1 MMRVK
6 GRSVLLRAV
15 AVLFVL
21 FGLMA
26 PAMAASVYPANGDML
41 DAREL
46 AAFNAMAAAG
56 DTGAQVFDLRVFTMT
71 PWTAAA
77 QPGLVVA
84 AMGRDADNFDVAV
97 LKPQGA
103 GWQVV
108 AMANPDNDPVVAPA
122 DVSVLE
128 GLSLDVIPYRISK
141 SEIAFGVRVATD
153 FTSTSTY
160 AASTSLHLF
169 RLHDGQLDDV
179 FAGDVAS
186 SSCDKTTPNDAC
198 APDQHAIVVFAASQH
213 GGYYDVVLKSHA
225 GKVQRYVWRDGAY
238 ALDGS

>member
-1 MMRVK
+1 MR
-6 GRSVLLRAV
+6 AI
-15 AVLFVL
+15 AVLSVL
-21 FGLMA
+21 FGLTA
-26 PAMAASVYPANGDML
+26 PAMAVSVYPANGDAL
-41 DAREL
+41 NASEL

-56 DTGAQVFDLRVFTMT
+56 DMAAQVTDLRVLSMT
-71 PWTAAA
+71 PWTAATA
-77 QPGLVVA
+77 AGLVVA
-84 AMGRDADNFDVAV
+84 AIGSDADNFYVAV
-97 LKPQGA
+97 LKPQGN

-141 SEIAFGVRVATD
+141 NEIAFGVRVDTD

-179 FAGDVAS
+179 FAADVAS
-186 SSCDKTTPNDAC
+186 SSCNKTDPNAAC
-198 APDQHAIVVFAASQH
+198 AADQHAIVEFAATQH
-213 GGYYDVVLKSHA
+213 GGYYDVVLKPAKGSV
-225 GKVQRYVWRDGAY
+225 GKVQVFTW
-238 ALDGS
+238 LDGSYVAGGS